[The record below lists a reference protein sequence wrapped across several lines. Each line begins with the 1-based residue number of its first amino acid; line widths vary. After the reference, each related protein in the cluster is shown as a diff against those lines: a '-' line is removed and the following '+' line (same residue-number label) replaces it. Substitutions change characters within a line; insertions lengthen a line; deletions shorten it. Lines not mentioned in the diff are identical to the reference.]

1 LKKIIAV
8 LIVALTFA
16 GIIFAS
22 DEIPNNDENIA
33 QEDSSVNQESD
44 ELYEEPNYTT
54 ETLKANV
61 LEAGNTYNIYD
72 EDLRQELK
80 YQDIKV
86 RITDKKFNGT
96 VLNIKYDM
104 SYYFDASL
112 SSDPLK
118 KGDDVLISLYI
129 ENGKIVDQNI
139 LGVNRQNHFIYIA
152 IIFIIGIIAIGGL
165 KGVKALIGLVITLT
179 VVFFI
184 MIPQLY
190 KGSNPM
196 LVTVFSSIF
205 VITSTFLIIG
215 GFSKKTLGA
224 IIGTSCGIIVAGII
238 ALFFGKLMLL
248 SGIGE
253 EALMLSAVD
262 NSAKFSFKGLMFAGI
277 IIGALGACMDIGM
290 SIASAIENL
299 KRENPEMTV
308 GKLIKSGMNIGRDS
322 MATMVNTLI
331 LAYVGGSLT
340 IILIYLGFDY
350 KLFEVLNQES
360 ISKEILRAMA
370 GSIGLICTIPFTTI
384 ITALLMGK
392 RDE

>member
-33 QEDSSVNQESD
+33 QEDSSVSQESD
-44 ELYEEPNYTT
+44 GLYEEPNYTT

-86 RITDKKFNGT
+86 RITDNKFNGT

-179 VVFFI
+179 AVFFV

-238 ALFFGKLMLL
+238 ALLFGKLMLL

-384 ITALLMGK
+384 ASALLMGK